1 MTELEK
7 IGKKMPYTL
16 PEGSLEA
23 MQQRVLASRGERRP
37 LRRVWWGWALAGAA
51 ALTLV
56 LSLRATVFAP
66 DPYADLVAAFNA
78 RDSEDQQFILDCID
92 TTDND

>member
-23 MQQRVLASRGERRP
+23 MQQRVLASRKTHRAP
-37 LRRVWWGWALAGAA
+37 WHAWWGWTLAGIA
-51 ALTLV
+51 ALTLAFTLHLGLAV
-56 LSLRATVFAP
+56 P
-66 DPYADLVAAFNA
+66 DPYADLVAAFESLESA
-78 RDSEDQQFILDCID
+78 DQEFLLECYVAE
-92 TTDND
+92 NF

>member
-23 MQQRVLASRGERRP
+23 MQQRILATRAVRRP
-37 LRRVWWGWALAGAA
+37 LWRAWWGWALAGAA
-51 ALTLV
+51 ALALAFTLH
-56 LSLRATVFAP
+56 LSLSTP
-66 DPYADLVAAFNA
+66 DSYEDLVAAFNA
-78 RDSEDQQFILDCID
+78 LDSDDQEFLLDCYDIE
-92 TTDND
+92 NF

>member
-23 MQQRVLASRGERRP
+23 LQQRVLATRRP
-37 LRRVWWGWALAGAA
+37 GRPVRRGWWGWALAGAA
-51 ALTLV
+51 ALALLFTLHT
-56 LSLRATVFAP
+56 TVFTP
-66 DPYADLVAAFNA
+66 DPYEELLAAFDA
-78 RDSEDQQFILDCID
+78 LDSEDQAFVLECID
-92 TTDND
+92 FENL

>member
-23 MQQRVLASRGERRP
+23 MQQRVLASREVRRP
-37 LRRVWWGWALAGAA
+37 WWRAGWAWALAGVA
-51 ALTLV
+51 ALALV
-56 LSLRATVFAP
+56 FSLRATVFAP
-66 DPYADLVAAFNA
+66 DPYADLLSAFDA
-78 RDSEDQQFILDCID
+78 LDSDDQQFVLDWID
-92 TTDND
+92 VEDL

>member
-23 MQQRVLASRGERRP
+23 MQQRVLATRAVHRP
-37 LRRVWWGWALAGAA
+37 LWHAWWGWALAGVA
-51 ALTLV
+51 ALALAFTLH
-56 LSLRATVFAP
+56 LSLSTP
-66 DPYADLVAAFNA
+66 DSYEDLVAAFNA
-78 RDSEDQQFILDCID
+78 LDSDDQEFLLDCYDIE
-92 TTDND
+92 NF